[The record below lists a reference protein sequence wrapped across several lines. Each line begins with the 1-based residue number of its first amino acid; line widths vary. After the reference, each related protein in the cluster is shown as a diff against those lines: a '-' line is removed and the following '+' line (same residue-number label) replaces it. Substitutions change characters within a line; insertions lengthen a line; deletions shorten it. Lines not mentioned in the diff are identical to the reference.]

1 MALKENLKKR
11 RFELNLTL
19 EEVAKRLN
27 ISKPTVQRYE
37 SGVIDNVPFDKVEQ
51 LAEVLQT
58 TPSRLL
64 GWEDVNLSAE
74 EKMLLERYNKLD
86 EFGKHTVNI
95 VLEMEFNRCKNK
107 YISSLT
113 LSKLLIVLIFF

>member
-19 EEVAKRLN
+19 EEVAKKLN
-27 ISKPTVQRYE
+27 TSKPTIQRYE

-51 LAEVLQT
+51 LAEILQT
-58 TPSRLL
+58 TPSWLL

-107 YISSLT
+107 
-113 LSKLLIVLIFF
+113 

>member
-27 ISKPTVQRYE
+27 TSKPTIQRYE

-58 TPSRLL
+58 TPSWLL
-64 GWEDVNLSAE
+64 GWEDVNLSE
-74 EKMLLERYNKLD
+74 
-86 EFGKHTVNI
+86 
-95 VLEMEFNRCKNK
+95 
-107 YISSLT
+107 
-113 LSKLLIVLIFF
+113 

>member
-107 YISSLT
+107 
-113 LSKLLIVLIFF
+113 